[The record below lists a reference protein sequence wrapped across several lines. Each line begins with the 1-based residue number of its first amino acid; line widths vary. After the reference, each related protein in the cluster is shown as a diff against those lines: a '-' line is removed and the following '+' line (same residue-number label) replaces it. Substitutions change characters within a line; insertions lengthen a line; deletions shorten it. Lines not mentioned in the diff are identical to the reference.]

1 MKAKVL
7 ICSTVVSISPEV
19 ASKKF
24 SREIVSKLIQD
35 LEPYLRN
42 KIPAYDGTKTLYTAE
57 PLQPNLLGTHVVDI
71 KQQRRDSCETSTIKF
86 QQFSVTL
93 KGGTKVE
100 TQNLQKFLD
109 GRFSDCPTSCHP
121 NAEYCLH
128 AAKLPTDYVRIGRS
142 IFKFLPESLGEGVE
156 LLRGYYQSIRPTQ
169 VGLSLNMDVSA
180 QPFYKSI
187 QVDDFVSEYLNLN
200 LEELSSP
207 LSDANCEKG
216 IIVETEHL
224 AYRKCYK
231 VIGMS
236 SEPADKLMFSYGST
250 GTQSIQLSVSAYFK
264 DKYKIELKHPALP
277 CIQTGRPDKLI
288 YLPMQVCKIVQGQKY
303 LKKLNKG
310 QMDALLDKTRQEP
323 HHRESIITEMV
334 RTSKYSKNQIV
345 KDLEWIYLKC
355 VQLLMPESCL
365 LQCGPEGEIAPSRG
379 RWNMK
384 GKVRIWLLS
393 VPYGSTISAFPE
405 LHLTYA
411 PILTKKY
418 VLFVLILLRMP
429 FQKWCSTSKCNESLQ
444 LLIIILPAVTGFYG
458 KIKRI
463 CETKLGIVSQ
473 CCQPKHPKDI
483 RDQYLANLALKIN
496 VKAGGR
502 NTVLCDAMQKHIPPL
517 TDDVTIIFGADVTHA
532 QPGRTLVHQLQQ
544 YELSW
549 FYTSIVLRT
558 YEVIWDFAFYEPT
571 WLLQVVASMDWPE
584 VSKYRGAFHA
594 QRHRVE
600 IIENLH
606 ACVRELLIAFLDAN
620 ENEKPERII
629 FYRDGVSEGQFA
641 EVLSHEV
648 DMIRQACKSIDEKY
662 QPSITFVV
670 VQKRHNTRFSS
681 LMTLNEIF
689 DQELWLTLK
698 LAIHQSLTS
707 IYAVMKGYRQA
718 VSGTSRPTHYHVLC
732 DENKFTADLLQLLT
746 YSLCYTFARCTQ
758 SVSVGNSPAY
768 YAHLLAFRARH
779 YLEDMTMS
787 EDDGGST
794 TVKDITKDKPAVIQ
808 SLPKIMENLK
818 DVMFYC

>member
-1 MKAKVL
+1 MCRL
-7 ICSTVVSISPEV
+7 SHFTS
-19 ASKKF
+19 
-24 SREIVSKLIQD
+24 
-35 LEPYLRN
+35 
-42 KIPAYDGTKTLYTAE
+42 LYR
-57 PLQPNLLGTHVVDI
+57 LMIL
-71 KQQRRDSCETSTIKF
+71 C
-86 QQFSVTL
+86 
-93 KGGTKVE
+93 
-100 TQNLQKFLD
+100 
-109 GRFSDCPTSCHP
+109 
-121 NAEYCLH
+121 
-128 AAKLPTDYVRIGRS
+128 
-142 IFKFLPESLGEGVE
+142 
-156 LLRGYYQSIRPTQ
+156 QS
-169 VGLSLNMDVSA
+169 N
-180 QPFYKSI
+180 
-187 QVDDFVSEYLNLN
+187 LNLN

-207 LSDANCEKG
+207 LSDANCEKVKRALKG

-345 KDLEWIYLKC
+345 KDFGMDISEVCATVDARVLPPPMLKYYG
-355 VQLLMPESCL
+355 S
-365 LQCGPEGEIAPSRG
+365 GPEGEIAPSRG

-384 GKVRIWLLS
+384 GKRPYPYKEIRFVRPDLIEVALS
-393 VPYGSTISAFPE
+393 EV
-405 LHLTYA
+405 
-411 PILTKKY
+411 
-418 VLFVLILLRMP
+418 
-429 FQKWCSTSKCNESLQ
+429 CSTSKCNESLQ

-517 TDDVTIIFGADVTHA
+517 TDDRTIIFGADVTHA
-532 QPGRTLVHQLQQ
+532 QPG
-544 YELSW
+544 EDSSA
-549 FYTSIVLRT
+549 SI
-558 YEVIWDFAFYEPT
+558 AA
-571 WLLQVVASMDWPE
+571 VVASMDWPE

-600 IIENLH
+600 IMRICMLVSGKLRT
-606 ACVRELLIAFLDAN
+606 AIAFLDAN

-648 DMIRQACKSIDEKY
+648 DMIRQYCASY
-662 QPSITFVV
+662 
-670 VQKRHNTRFSS
+670 
-681 LMTLNEIF
+681 L
-689 DQELWLTLK
+689 ELWLTLK

-758 SVSVGNSPAY
+758 SVSVGNSPS
-768 YAHLLAFRARH
+768 LLCTPLAFRARH

-808 SLPKIMENLK
+808 SLPKNHGKSERCHVLLLRT
-818 DVMFYC
+818 V